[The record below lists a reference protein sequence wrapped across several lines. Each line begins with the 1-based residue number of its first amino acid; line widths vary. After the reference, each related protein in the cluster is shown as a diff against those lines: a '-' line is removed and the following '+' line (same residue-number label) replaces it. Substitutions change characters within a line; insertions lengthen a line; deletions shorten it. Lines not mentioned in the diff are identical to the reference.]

1 MITILLFLSVIMLSF
16 ANGANDVSKG
26 IATLVG
32 SGITNYK
39 KAILWGTIWTMAGAI
54 VAAFFALEMVKTFSV
69 GGIVK
74 STANLN
80 QVFPVAVALG
90 AFIWVIIASK
100 TGLPVSTTH
109 SIIGALCGVGVV
121 AVGFDGV
128 TWSVLEKKIFLPLAF
143 SPVAALGISWL
154 LFPLIRKVSLRA
166 ERYCVCLE
174 VREGILFN
182 PVLEKPVLIPDLI
195 GDVEGS
201 GAIVAVSHIDPF
213 PQATLLA
220 AEKTTCSESLVSPIR
235 LELLDLFH
243 WLSSGMTSFARGL
256 NDAPKIAAITL
267 GAGALGTHL
276 PSSVSFLAIALAMGI
291 GSIVSGLRVTETL
304 AEKVTPMTPQE
315 GFAANLTTSI
325 LIGIAARFGLPVSTT
340 HVSSG
345 AIIGIGLK
353 HGEKTVRWKVVF
365 EMILAWI
372 ITLPFSAL
380 IALLSYWVLT
390 RISL

>member
-39 KAILWGTIWTMAGAI
+39 KAILWGTIWTMTGAI

-90 AFIWVIIASK
+90 AFIWVIFASK

-154 LFPLIRKVSLRA
+154 LFPLIRKASLRA

-174 VREGILFN
+174 VREGISYKSL
-182 PVLEKPVLIPDLI
+182 LEKPVLSSI
-195 GDVEGS
+195 EGS

-220 AEKTTCSESLVSPIR
+220 AEKDACSESLSSPIR
-235 LELLDLFH
+235 LEVIDLFH
-243 WLSSGMTSFARGL
+243 WLSSGMTSFSRGL
-256 NDAPKIAAITL
+256 NDAPKIVAITL

-276 PSSVSFLAIALAMGI
+276 PSSVSFLTIALAMGI

-325 LIGIAARFGLPVSTT
+325 LVGIAARFGLPVSTT

-353 HGEKTVRWKVVF
+353 HGKKTVRWKVVF

>member
-1 MITILLFLSVIMLSF
+1 MLSF

-174 VREGILFN
+174 VREGISYKPL
-182 PVLEKPVLIPDLI
+182 LEKSSAFL
-195 GDVEGS
+195 S
-201 GAIVAVSHIDPF
+201 VSEINPLVQ
-213 PQATLLA
+213 PTLMA
-220 AEKTTCSESLVSPIR
+220 AEKTACSESLVSPIR
-235 LELLDLFH
+235 FEFLDLFH
-243 WLSSGMTSFARGL
+243 WLSSGMTSFSRGL
-256 NDAPKIAAITL
+256 NDAPKIVAITL

-276 PSSVSFLAIALAMGI
+276 PYSASFLAIALAMGI
-291 GSIVSGLRVTETL
+291 GSMLSGLRVTETL

-325 LIGIAARFGLPVSTT
+325 LVGIAARFGLPVSTT

-353 HGEKTVRWKVVF
+353 HGKKTVRWKVVF

-372 ITLPFSAL
+372 VTLPFSAL

-390 RISL
+390 RIGL

>member
-39 KAILWGTIWTMAGAI
+39 KAIVWGTIWTMAGAI

-90 AFIWVIIASK
+90 AFIWVIFASK
-100 TGLPVSTTH
+100 TGFPVSTTH
-109 SIIGALCGVGVV
+109 SITGALCGVGIV

-154 LFPLIRKVSLRA
+154 LFPLIQKVSLRA

-174 VREGILFN
+174 VREGISYKPL
-182 PVLEKPVLIPDLI
+182 LDKPVLIPDLI

-220 AEKTTCSESLVSPIR
+220 AEKTACSESLVSPIR
-235 LELLDLFH
+235 FEFLDLFH
-243 WLSSGMTSFARGL
+243 WLSSGMTSFTRGL
-256 NDAPKIAAITL
+256 NDAPKIAAIIV
-267 GAGALGTHL
+267 GVGALGAHL

-325 LIGIAARFGLPVSTT
+325 LVGIATRFGLPVSTT

-353 HGEKTVRWKVVF
+353 HGKKTVRWKVVF